1 MDTKKAFQKCI
12 KTIRDERSNNIGRKT
27 EFPKAMMTG
36 QQMMKGTAT
45 VNCGGEWYGNRSK
58 PIAEQVME
66 DVRFRKFL
74 EEYDG
79 EACIEHN
86 PQFDSYQVRIYF

>member
-12 KTIRDERSNNIGRKT
+12 KTIRDERSKSIGRKVD
-27 EFPKAMMTG
+27 FPKAMMTSL
-36 QQMMKGTAT
+36 QQLHGTAT

-58 PIAEQVME
+58 PLAEQVME